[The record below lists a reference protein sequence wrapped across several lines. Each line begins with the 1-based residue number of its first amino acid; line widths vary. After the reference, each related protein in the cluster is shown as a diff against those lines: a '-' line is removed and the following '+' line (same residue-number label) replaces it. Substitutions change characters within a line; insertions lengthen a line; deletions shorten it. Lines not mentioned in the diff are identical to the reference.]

1 MNLFKTFRVLDAL
14 YILLLGAGVGCII
27 ACVFAAATIFKA
39 GEFLP
44 QLSISDSGLLMGKIF
59 LKSNVFFNILAGVII
74 VYELLTFWSA
84 QLFNFSNQRRF
95 WALIGGINVIMIF
108 LFTLYYT
115 PYIMEAQAL
124 GNIATPEF
132 DSMHKQSELVFK
144 ILLVGLSVSALWRGF
159 MPLLILKPRILI
171 F

>member
-1 MNLFKTFRVLDAL
+1 MNLPKIFRVFDSI
-14 YILLLGAGVGCII
+14 YILLLGSGVGVII

-39 GEFLP
+39 QGFLP
-44 QLSISDSGLLMGKIF
+44 QLSISDSGLLMGTIF
-59 LKSNVFFNILAGVII
+59 TKCNVFFNILAGVII
-74 VYELLTFWSA
+74 IYELLTFWSA
-84 QLFNFSNQRRF
+84 QLFELSNQRRF
-95 WALIGGINVIMIF
+95 WTLIGGINVIMIF

-115 PYIMEAQAL
+115 PYIMEAQNL

-159 MPLLILKPRILI
+159 IGSTPIAPHSKA
-171 F
+171 